1 MYNNVVIN
9 AVFYLSLKTN
19 ADDSARESGIKSSY
33 VTLSFFGSSL
43 ISDSTEEITVAGCNC
58 YVLISIGLVVGPPIL
73 GSGQAGVTGEIL
85 QNNMIT

>member
-1 MYNNVVIN
+1 M
-9 AVFYLSLKTN
+9 
-19 ADDSARESGIKSSY
+19 
-33 VTLSFFGSSL
+33 

-58 YVLISIGLVVGPPIL
+58 YVLISIGLVVGPLIL